1 MFTISTNFDAALDVA
16 VEYFTNRATP
26 GRTNL
31 LVFLSDGEPNVRGDG
46 DDEGYC
52 SETTVFWNG
61 DGTVLQC
68 SDLGLAPGERHEI
81 CRGNDPTCVSSQP
94 YQDCVRGP
102 NECFNADAVT
112 QYDSE
117 INALAELGVERL
129 AIGVGNESRVEWGS
143 AL

>member
-1 MFTISTNFDAALDVA
+1 MFFVFFPRPCI
-16 VEYFTNRATP
+16 
-26 GRTNL
+26 
-31 LVFLSDGEPNVRGDG
+31 LVIVCKLTLSPCNCVTAIEPNVRGDG
-46 DDEGYC
+46 DNEGYC
-52 SETTVFWNG
+52 SESTIFWNG

-68 SDLGLAPGERHEI
+68 ADLGLAPGQRHEF
-81 CRGNDPTCVSSQP
+81 CRGNDPTCVGSQP

-117 INALAELGVERL
+117 INALVELGVERL
-129 AIGVGNESRVEWGS
+129 SIGVGNESRVEWGS